1 VEDEIS
7 RQSSDSED
15 LQQGSEHAP
24 TQHPAGG
31 LGMTDEESLQEEE
44 LWEEELREEEESRQE
59 DLQWLFIIF
68 VLLNMADVSLTW
80 LGLRSGLVEQNR
92 LAAAAFATIGFWPSA
107 ALKLGIIALVW
118 KLLMRRLSGPR
129 QMYFAFLA
137 NGIMAALVV
146 WNAIKLFF
154 PGFHFALGPF
164 SFS

>member
-1 VEDEIS
+1 
-7 RQSSDSED
+7 
-15 LQQGSEHAP
+15 
-24 TQHPAGG
+24 
-31 LGMTDEESLQEEE
+31 MTDDELLQEEE

-137 NGIMAALVV
+137 NGIMTALVV
-146 WNAIKLFF
+146 WNATKLFF

>member
-1 VEDEIS
+1 
-7 RQSSDSED
+7 
-15 LQQGSEHAP
+15 
-24 TQHPAGG
+24 
-31 LGMTDEESLQEEE
+31 MTDEESLQEEE
-44 LWEEELREEEESRQE
+44 LSEEEELREEEESRQE

-92 LAAAAFATIGFWPSA
+92 LAAAAFSAIGFWPSA

-137 NGIMAALVV
+137 NGIMTALVV
-146 WNAIKLFF
+146 WNATKLFF
-154 PGFHFALGPF
+154 PGAHFALGPF

>member
-1 VEDEIS
+1 
-7 RQSSDSED
+7 
-15 LQQGSEHAP
+15 
-24 TQHPAGG
+24 
-31 LGMTDEESLQEEE
+31 MTDEESLQEEE
-44 LWEEELREEEESRQE
+44 LWEEEESRQE

-107 ALKLGIIALVW
+107 ALKVVILALGW
-118 KLLMRRLSGPR
+118 KLLMMRLSGPR

-137 NGIMAALVV
+137 NGIMTALVV
-146 WNAIKLFF
+146 WNATKLFF